1 MALPEALP
9 KDPSLGSNITLP
21 RKQLKQNLLN
31 PLDWLFIFE
40 TGSNNSSLSAINRS
54 EVEATSSGRMMAAA
68 FLCFV
73 EKIFEIFSS
82 FSDFFQEKKEKSFYC
97 PWLRNI
103 LFCVRLDQK
112 RLLRSDLNA

>member
-9 KDPSLGSNITLP
+9 KDPSLRSNITLT
-21 RKQLKQNLLN
+21 RKQSKQNLLN

-40 TGSNNSSLSAINRS
+40 TGSNYSSLSAINRS

-73 EKIFEIFSS
+73 EKIFEIF
-82 FSDFFQEKKEKSFYC
+82 F
-97 PWLRNI
+97 
-103 LFCVRLDQK
+103 
-112 RLLRSDLNA
+112 